1 MDDHGQRL
9 GGLGVVL
16 LAGLTL
22 VFNLR
27 HWWAGAPPDWRG
39 CSTSVG
45 IGLLGLAFVVGH
57 QRRRAFNALAGVS
70 LAFGALYLGLE
81 IAGW

>member
-1 MDDHGQRL
+1 MDGHGHRL
-9 GGLGVVL
+9 GGLGVLV
-16 LAGLTL
+16 LAGLAL

-39 CSTSVG
+39 RTTSVS

-57 QRRRAFNALAGVS
+57 QRWRAFNALVGVS
-70 LAFGALYLGLE
+70 LALGALHLGLE